1 MFDQKYVV
9 RSCMLYDFKQGK
21 TAAES
26 HRILKEVFPDDAP
39 SESQCRRWFERFRS
53 GDMSL
58 EDEERGRPPEVI
70 DNDELKQAIEVDP
83 KQSTRELAEQFGC
96 SQKTI
101 DNHLRALGKVNR
113 CGKWTPHELNEKT
126 KTQRINFSGMNLRHA
141 KDSGF
146 WESIVTGDEKWIS
159 YDNITRKRQ
168 WLDPGE
174 QPKPTPKPEIH
185 GKKAL
190 LCVWWNTKGLVHF
203 EVLDYGQTVTA
214 DLYSNQLDR
223 VDQALKRQGLDTSKT
238 KLIHDNARPHIAKL
252 TEKKI
257 DELGWE
263 LLPHPPYSP
272 DLAPSNYHMFRSMQH
287 SLAGKKI

>member
-1 MFDQKYVV
+1 M
-9 RSCMLYDFKQGK
+9 
-21 TAAES
+21 
-26 HRILKEVFPDDAP
+26 
-39 SESQCRRWFERFRS
+39 
-53 GDMSL
+53 
-58 EDEERGRPPEVI
+58 
-70 DNDELKQAIEVDP
+70 
-83 KQSTRELAEQFGC
+83 
-96 SQKTI
+96 
-101 DNHLRALGKVNR
+101 
-113 CGKWTPHELNEKT
+113 
-126 KTQRINFSGMNLRHA
+126 
-141 KDSGF
+141 
-146 WESIVTGDEKWIS
+146 TGDEKWIS

-287 SLAGKKI
+287 SLAGKKFENHDEIRIWVSSFFKSKPAKFYEEGIHSLRQRWRRVIDDEGEYLLD